1 MEAKVNSKIENW
13 YEQKELVPVSNNAFI
28 IFEWE
33 LQDNLLFLKSIP
45 CDTVVYVGEEILD
58 IYFHTGR

>member
-13 YEQKELVPVSNNAFI
+13 YEQKELVPVSNHAFI
-28 IFEWE
+28 VFEWE

-58 IYFHTGR
+58 IYFHARG